1 MANGKITV
9 TSGRERQHRGGAR
22 SCGGAKRTA
31 CVICICGAIF
41 CAAFFAAYLSSGEER
56 YAEGENYTFDT
67 VFASAS
73 SDGGNGRSVITG
85 SMDNGEWSLWAYLEY
100 VISRLIGG

>member
-1 MANGKITV
+1 MENGKITV
-9 TSGRERQHRGGAR
+9 RSGRERQHRDSAKSG
-22 SCGGAKRTA
+22 GGAKRTA

-73 SDGGNGRSVITG
+73 SDGGEGRSVITG
-85 SMDNGEWSLWAYLEY
+85 SMENGEWSLWAYLEY

>member
-1 MANGKITV
+1 MILSLYKVALAG
-9 TSGRERQHRGGAR
+9 
-22 SCGGAKRTA
+22 
-31 CVICICGAIF
+31 
-41 CAAFFAAYLSSGEER
+41 AAFFAAYLSSGEER

-73 SDGGNGRSVITG
+73 SDGGDGRSVITG
-85 SMDNGEWSLWAYLEY
+85 SMENGEWSLWAYLEY

>member
-9 TSGRERQHRGGAR
+9 TSGGERQHRGGAR

-41 CAAFFAAYLSSGEER
+41 CAVFFAAYLSSGEER

-73 SDGGNGRSVITG
+73 SDGGDGRSVITG
-85 SMDNGEWSLWAYLEY
+85 SMENGEWSLWAYLEY

>member
-9 TSGRERQHRGGAR
+9 TSGRERQHRGGTRSAAEQSAR
-22 SCGGAKRTA
+22 RAW
-31 CVICICGAIF
+31 ICICGAIF
-41 CAAFFAAYLSSGEER
+41 CAAFFAAHLSSGEER

-73 SDGGNGRSVITG
+73 SDGGDGRSVITG
-85 SMDNGEWSLWAYLEY
+85 SMENGEWTLWAYLEY